1 MLFEEERIQPALIL
15 KNPNNANS
23 LSTSQAYE

>member
-1 MLFEEERIQPALIL
+1 MLFEERIQPAQIL